1 VAPRLALS
9 ETLLDF
15 GQVVQYGTNERSLEV
30 RNGGSAPLT
39 LQDIEVSG
47 GGGAYGVARN
57 GCGERVAAGAEC
69 SVGLRFSPSR
79 LGGVEGS
86 LVISHDADGSPA
98 RVRLLGTATALPA
111 PAATVEPAEVRFGA
125 LAVGERSEILTVR
138 LRSTGTARLS
148 LGGYEIVGEHAA
160 EFRVV
165 PASCEGLGSLLPDSD
180 CSIGVRFRPEAAGR
194 RRARLVIRHGAGG
207 PAQVELVGEGF

>member
-1 VAPRLALS
+1 
-9 ETLLDF
+9 
-15 GQVVQYGTNERSLEV
+15 
-30 RNGGSAPLT
+30 
-39 LQDIEVSG
+39 
-47 GGGAYGVARN
+47 
-57 GCGERVAAGAEC
+57 
-69 SVGLRFSPSR
+69 
-79 LGGVEGS
+79 
-86 LVISHDADGSPA
+86 
-98 RVRLLGTATALPA
+98 
-111 PAATVEPAEVRFGA
+111 VEPAEVRFGA